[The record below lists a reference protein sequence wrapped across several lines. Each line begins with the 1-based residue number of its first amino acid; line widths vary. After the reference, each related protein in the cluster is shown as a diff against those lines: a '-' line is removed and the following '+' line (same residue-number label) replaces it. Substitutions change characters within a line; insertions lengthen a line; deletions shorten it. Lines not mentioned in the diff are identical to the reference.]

1 MKKSTLLLA
10 LFLAANM
17 TLLAQSPPAE
27 VLGVWKYQLENREG
41 MSIVTPTH
49 FIWIINHKNRSEDH
63 KEERS
68 QAEQIKAYDA
78 MNVAAGTVA
87 YLGNK
92 KMKFTFSHHS
102 SPQLVGSSFE
112 WTYEKEGDLLQF
124 WIMQDDGSK
133 GPGMQSKK
141 LSDWEVG
148 GDCSAFN
155 GVWAYEEWNGLY
167 IQCRNYGLWLINSQA
182 IAKVTTDEE
191 KVKAFANIGGS
202 AALSDCLANNKG
214 IWNVIHDSDV
224 RSEKES
230 IGLLTETL
238 SPDRIKCYRLDANG
252 QTTDI
257 NWHLKR
263 LN

>member
-1 MKKSTLLLA
+1 MKKLMLLFIHVLA
-10 LFLAANM
+10 GNM
-17 TLLAQSPPAE
+17 ILLAQSPPAE
-27 VLGVWKYQLENREG
+27 VLGVWKYQLKKQEG
-41 MSIVTPTH
+41 VSIVTPTH
-49 FIWIINHKNRSEDH
+49 FIWIINQKNRSEFV
-63 KEERS
+63 KEELS
-68 QAEQIKAYDA
+68 QTEQIKAYEA
-78 MNVAAGTVA
+78 MNVAAGTVT
-87 YLGNK
+87 YLGDK
-92 KMKFTFSHHS
+92 RIKMTYTHHS
-102 SPQLVGSSFE
+102 TPQLVGTSFE

-133 GPGMQSKK
+133 GPRMQSKK

-182 IAKVTTDEE
+182 IANVTTDEE
-191 KVKAFANIGGS
+191 KVRAFANISGS
-202 AALSDCLANNKG
+202 AAMSDCLANDKG
-214 IWNVIHDSDV
+214 FWNVIHNSDI
-224 RSEKES
+224 RFEKET

-238 SPDRIKCYRLDANG
+238 SPGRIKCYRLDANG

-257 NWHLKR
+257 SWHLKR